1 MEDAMIIN
9 KMALDRGFAHGSIFK
24 TELIETKVFNFIC
37 IYILKLIKI
46 FYLAAY
52 LLYSR
57 PI

>member
-1 MEDAMIIN
+1 MIIN

-24 TELIETKVFNFIC
+24 TELIETKVFYIIYT

-46 FYLAAY
+46 FYLATY